1 MLVNPIFIYNMYI
14 WHLARTIAKL
24 TMITLN
30 GLQFQEYISEAILL
44 KAIDEVAAQINSDFK
59 GKEPVF
65 LVVLNGAYKFAT
77 ELLSRFEGDCEI
89 EFIKMSS
96 YDGTSSTGQV
106 QTHIPLEA
114 DLEEREVVIVEDIVD
129 SGNTIEK
136 ITQMMVQAGVNK
148 YRIAS
153 LFYKPEAYTKE
164 YKIHY
169 VGLEIP
175 NDFIVGYGLDYN
187 GLGRNLNAIYK
198 LKTTK
203 MTNLVLFGPPGAGKG
218 TQASFLKEKYNLV
231 HISTGD
237 VFRYNIKNATELGTL
252 AKSYIDKGQL
262 VPDSVTI
269 DMLSATVDETPDANG
284 FIFDGFPR
292 TTAQAEALDKLLAE
306 KGTEVS
312 AMIALEVDDEILV
325 KRLLERGKTSGR
337 KDDADETVIR
347 NRIKVYY
354 DETAILKG
362 YYQKQDKYFGV
373 DGVGEINEITTRLSS
388 VIDKL

>member
-1 MLVNPIFIYNMYI
+1 MY
-14 WHLARTIAKL
+14 LCRLTLTTIKRI
-24 TMITLN
+24 MITLN
-30 GLQFQEYISEAILL
+30 GLQFEEYISEEKLL
-44 KAIDEVAAQINSDFK
+44 QAIDTVAAQINLDFK

-77 ELLSRFEGDCEI
+77 ELLSRFDGDCEI

-114 DLEEREVVIVEDIVD
+114 DLEEREVVIIEDIVD

-136 ITQMMVQAGVNK
+136 ITQIMVNAGVNK

-153 LFYKPEAYTKE
+153 LFYKPAAYTKE

-269 DMLSATVDETPDANG
+269 DMLSATVDKTPDANG

-306 KGTEVS
+306 KGTEVA

-337 KDDADETVIR
+337 KDDADEAVIR

-373 DGVGEINEITTRLSS
+373 DGVGEIKEITTRLSS
-388 VIDKL
+388 VIDAL

>member
-14 WHLARTIAKL
+14 WHLARTTAKL

-30 GLQFQEYISEAILL
+30 GLQFQEYISEATLL
-44 KAIDEVAAQINSDFK
+44 KAIDEVATQINSDFK

-292 TTAQAEALDKLLAE
+292 TTAQAEALDKLLTE

-312 AMIALEVDDEILV
+312 AMIALEDDDEILV